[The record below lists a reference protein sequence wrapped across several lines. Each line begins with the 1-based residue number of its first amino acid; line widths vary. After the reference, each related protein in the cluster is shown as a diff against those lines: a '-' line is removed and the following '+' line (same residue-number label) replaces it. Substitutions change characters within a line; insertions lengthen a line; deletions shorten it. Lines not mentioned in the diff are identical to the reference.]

1 MGSSGWILGTDSP
14 INWEDRQTGG
24 QASPLAKCDGSKTGR
39 RGHPQRDEAKTKPTY
54 RGRRGRSRHKPGARS
69 RQYLV
74 LRTFA
79 ELLIRLTVQSK
90 GCRASEPG
98 KLLRSNAQGLA
109 VDGGSIGHTADDT
122 RELQGPWLPL

>member
-1 MGSSGWILGTDSP
+1 MDQKLDGEAIHSG
-14 INWEDRQTGG
+14 
-24 QASPLAKCDGSKTGR
+24 
-39 RGHPQRDEAKTKPTY
+39 TKPIQSQRTEDAEAGHVTN
-54 RGRRGRSRHKPGARS
+54 RGARS

-98 KLLRSNAQGLA
+98 KLLRSNARDLA

-122 RELQGPWLPL
+122 REPQGPWLLLC